1 MNTYLCKSN
10 VQNNQNLYKKKEV
23 KPYEHFYALS
33 VKYMLTDVPTSLL
46 KWYVN
51 FEFTIGQM
59 NTFVSLRF
67 NRVRPGIFQ
76 PLIISLNVVIV
87 FIFLKISLRGVP
99 NIYKQI
105 QKVTVNSLYFC

>member
-1 MNTYLCKSN
+1 
-10 VQNNQNLYKKKEV
+10 
-23 KPYEHFYALS
+23 
-33 VKYMLTDVPTSLL
+33 MLTDVPTSLL

-67 NRVRPGIFQ
+67 NRARPGIFQ